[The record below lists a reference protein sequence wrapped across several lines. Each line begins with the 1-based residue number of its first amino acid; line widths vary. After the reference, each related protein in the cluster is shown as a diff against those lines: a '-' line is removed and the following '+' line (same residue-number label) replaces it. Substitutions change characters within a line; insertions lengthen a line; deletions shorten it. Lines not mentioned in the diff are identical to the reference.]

1 MRALIILL
9 LLPLIGSAQDFK
21 LVPLNQGTNT
31 SIRGLSVVD
40 DHVAW
45 VSGSNGFVG
54 KTTDGGKSWSWSKPP
69 GYDGLDFRD
78 IEAFSADDAVIVNA
92 GSPAYILRTADGG
105 KVWNQTYINRDSAI
119 FLDGMDFWNA
129 KQGMIFGD
137 PIKGR
142 LQLLYTSSGA
152 EKWEDVS
159 STLKF
164 DLTMG
169 EAGFAASGTTIKTLS
184 KGRVWIATGG
194 AAANIYYSADYGKRW
209 KKYANP
215 IIQGLNST
223 GAFSMDFYDKKHGV
237 VVGGDYL
244 KDQEST
250 NNALYTK
257 DGGKSWITPETSVS
271 GYRSG
276 VQYISRRL
284 CIAAGSSGV
293 DVSTD
298 GGRTWKNI
306 SNLNINAVQKAKSGT
321 LVLLAGN
328 KGTIYKLE
336 VQD

>member
-9 LLPLIGSAQDFK
+9 LLPFIGNAQQFK
-21 LVPLNQGTNT
+21 LVPLTSGTNT

-40 DHVAW
+40 DQTAW

-54 KTTDGGKSWSWSKPP
+54 KTTDGGTTWSWSKPE
-69 GYDGLDFRD
+69 GYDSLDFRD
-78 IEAFSADDAVIVNA
+78 IEAFSAEEAVIVNA
-92 GSPAYILRTADGG
+92 GSPAYVLRTADGG
-105 KVWNQTYINRDSAI
+105 KVWKQTYLNRDSAI
-119 FLDGMDFWNA
+119 FLDGMDFWDA

-137 PIKGR
+137 PIKGK
-142 LQLLYTSSGA
+142 LQLLHTTSAG
-152 EKWEDVS
+152 ENWEDATS
-159 STLKF
+159 NLKYEMA
-164 DLTMG
+164 MG
-169 EAGFAASGTTIKTLS
+169 EAGFAASGTTIKTLP

-194 AAANIYYSADYGKRW
+194 ASANIYYSGDYGRSW
-209 KKYANP
+209 KKFANP

-257 DGGKSWITPETSVS
+257 DGGKSWIKPEHSVS

-276 VQYISRRL
+276 VAYINKSI
-284 CIAAGSSGV
+284 CVAAGSSGV
-293 DVSTD
+293 DISTN
-298 GGRTWKNI
+298 GGKTWKNI
-306 SNLNINAVQKAKSGT
+306 SNLNINAVQKAKSGN

-328 KGTIYKLE
+328 KGAIYKLVIE
-336 VQD
+336 D